1 MLVDA
6 MLRPLSSS
14 RAMSESSRVTTLL
27 AAWRKGDPDAFDRL
41 VPLVYDQLREI
52 AARQLRGERPGH
64 TLQPTALVHEAYQ
77 RLVGTE
83 IEWQDRVHFFSVAAR
98 TMRRVLVDYARSRGA
113 AKRGAGA
120 VFVTL
125 EPAIAKAP
133 ETPSEILALDEALD
147 RLAVLDAR
155 KADVVQLH
163 YFGGLTHQ
171 QIAAALSISETT
183 VDRDLRMARAWLHN
197 ELGPEP

>member
-1 MLVDA
+1 
-6 MLRPLSSS
+6 
-14 RAMSESSRVTTLL
+14 MSESSRVTLLL
-27 AAWRKGDPDAFDRL
+27 ADWRRGDPDAFDRL

-52 AARQLRGERPGH
+52 AARQLHGERPGH

-77 RLVGTE
+77 RLVGTTVA
-83 IEWQDRVHFFSVAAR
+83 WQDRVHFFTVAAR

-113 AKRGAGA
+113 AKRGADA

-125 EPAIAKAP
+125 EPELAEARD
-133 ETPSEILALDEALD
+133 TPSEILALDEALD
-147 RLAVLDAR
+147 RLAVLDPR

-163 YFGGLTHQ
+163 YFGGLTHPE
-171 QIAAALSISETT
+171 IAAALGVSDTT

-197 ELGPEP
+197 ELGPES